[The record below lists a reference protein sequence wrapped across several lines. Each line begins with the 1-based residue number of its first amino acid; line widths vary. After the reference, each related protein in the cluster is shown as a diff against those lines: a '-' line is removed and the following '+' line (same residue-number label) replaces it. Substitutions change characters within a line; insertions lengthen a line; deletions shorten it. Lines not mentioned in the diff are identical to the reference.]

1 MRAESPSVLATAEP
15 SLERDGFAVLKGVFA
30 EDQLAPVRA
39 LLQRVIHHA
48 DLGLED
54 PFERYYLRHRPD
66 QGVLYDLYQRH
77 PELRFMA
84 AAPRI
89 LEALEAVYGR
99 DLFMYENSV
108 VYKPRGRPNGVPFHQ
123 DFISR
128 PDEPIKHV
136 AWMAIDQVTRDSGAL
151 KVIPGSH
158 RQGFLP
164 WIRVRGETHH
174 DRIRES
180 DVPRGAIV
188 HVELEPGDVLI
199 FNQLLVHGS
208 DEMHTDSLRLVYR
221 VSYQGIEEI
230 FVPRGA
236 PIMLRGGAP
245 ESLAERYPAP
255 YRQRVKPLWRRGL
268 NRLGRMLSSV

>member
-1 MRAESPSVLATAEP
+1 MLAESPGPVANAAF
-15 SLERDGFAVLKGVFA
+15 SLENDGFTVLKAVFA
-30 EDQLAPVRA
+30 ERQLAPVREF
-39 LLQRVIHHA
+39 LQRVIRHA
-48 DLGLED
+48 DQGLED

-66 QGVLYDLYQRH
+66 QGVLYDLFQRH
-77 PELRFMA
+77 AEVRFMA
-84 AAPRI
+84 SEPRI
-89 LEALEAVYGR
+89 LAALEAVCGP

-128 PDEPIKHV
+128 PHEPIKHV
-136 AWMAIDQVTRDSGAL
+136 AWMAIDRVSRDSGAL

-158 RQGFLP
+158 RRGFLP
-164 WIRVRGETHH
+164 WLRVHGETHH

-180 DVPRGAIV
+180 DLPQGVIM
-188 HVELEPGDVLI
+188 HVELEPGDVLV

-221 VSYQGIEEI
+221 VSYQGIDEV

-236 PIMLRGGAP
+236 PIMLHGGTP
-245 ESLAERYPAP
+245 ESLAARFPAP
-255 YRQRVKPLWRRGL
+255 YRPQRKPLWRRGL
-268 NRLGRMLSSV
+268 SFVGRKLSAL